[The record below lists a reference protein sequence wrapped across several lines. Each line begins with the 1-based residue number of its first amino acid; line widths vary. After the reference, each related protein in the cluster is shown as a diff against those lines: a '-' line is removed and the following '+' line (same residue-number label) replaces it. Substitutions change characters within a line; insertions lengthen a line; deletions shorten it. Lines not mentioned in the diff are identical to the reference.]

1 MNKMEIRYTI
11 KIKQWTEHSR
21 RRNNMDEA
29 EYMAL
34 HYINTTRKVSEM
46 RRQIKV

>member
-1 MNKMEIRYTI
+1 MNKKVIRCII
-11 KIKQWTEHSR
+11 KVKQRAGHSR

-29 EYMAL
+29 EYIEL